1 MRTLLIFT
9 FCLISSFAFCQ
20 ADFKPHY
27 KGSNDS
33 IINSYEND
41 GIHYDL
47 LNNEKTAV
55 AVAEAIL
62 FNIYGKENIESE
74 KPYEIHLE
82 NGCWHISGTLPKGY
96 LGGVF
101 SIVLNAQ
108 DGKAVV
114 FPHGK

>member
-1 MRTLLIFT
+1 MRTLLALALCF
-9 FCLISSFAFCQ
+9 ISSLVFSQ

-33 IINSYEND
+33 VINSYENLGLHD
-41 GIHYDL
+41 TL
-47 LNNEKTAV
+47 LKNKETAV

-62 FNIYGKENIESE
+62 FNTFGKQAIESE